1 MEMIFPTTKNPPP
14 QPLTTRSRSTPAAKM
29 ASLWRPKMSLYR
41 AKKLDIGC
49 FVNTMIIRDHTKRK
63 VFEAYETERYAR
75 SLAFTSSF
83 LGSGFGS
90 SRKGRD

>member
-1 MEMIFPTTKNPPP
+1 
-14 QPLTTRSRSTPAAKM
+14 M

-63 VFEAYETERYAR
+63 VFEAHETERYA
-75 SLAFTSSF
+75 LAFLSPGGRK
-83 LGSGFGS
+83 LGGFCW
-90 SRKGRD
+90 